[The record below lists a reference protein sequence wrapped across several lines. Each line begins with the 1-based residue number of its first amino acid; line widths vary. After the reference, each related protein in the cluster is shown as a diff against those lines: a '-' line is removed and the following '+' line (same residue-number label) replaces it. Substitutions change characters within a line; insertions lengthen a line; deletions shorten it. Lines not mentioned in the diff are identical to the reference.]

1 MLVLSLFPSIHL
13 MFSLSLFSRM
23 PIWGIVGPKPYL
35 LPCVEQN
42 GALIYSSQSGYT
54 SFPGDNCF
62 IVPPGSIT
70 TFQNSTPVEASVFP
84 NPANDQVEIKLPLN
98 TNYSVALYDQSG
110 KLIFMREYQYI
121 NMSIPI
127 SLSSYQPGLYQF
139 VIATEKA
146 NTICRIVHN

>member
-13 MFSLSLFSRM
+13 MFSLSLFSHM

-35 LPCVEQN
+35 LPCAEQN

-54 SFPGDNCF
+54 SFPSDNCF

-98 TNYSVALYDQSG
+98 TNCSVALYDQSG